1 MIAMANIEL
10 PKDVEGHEIPL
21 DTVALYDDDGNVHS
35 VRRFIYTTDFDLND
49 KWINSWIAVVD
60 DYKVAKP
67 EQMHLTKPDSWK
79 KLEDDLDRCIEESNL
94 CMYYNQN
101 LDCNNCTISG
111 NESRGCT
118 SIALEDIKKRIR
130 MLRGEE

>member
-1 MIAMANIEL
+1 MSIEL
-10 PKDVEGHEIPL
+10 PKDAEGREIPL
-21 DTVALYDDDGNVHS
+21 DTVALYDDSGNVYS
-35 VRRFIYTTDFDLND
+35 IRRFIYTNDFDLND
-49 KWINSWIAVVD
+49 KWMNSWYVVTD
-60 DYKVAKP
+60 DYKTAKS
-67 EQMHLTKPDSWK
+67 ELMHLTKPDSWE

-130 MLRGEE
+130 MLRGVG

>member
-1 MIAMANIEL
+1 MANIEL
-10 PKDVEGHEIPL
+10 PKDADGREIPL
-21 DTVALYDDDGNVHS
+21 DTVALYDDDGNVYS
-35 VRRFIYTTDFDLND
+35 IRRFIYTNDFDLND
-49 KWINSWIAVVD
+49 KWMNSWYVVTD
-60 DYKVAKP
+60 NYKTAKS
-67 EQMHLTKPDSWK
+67 ELMHLTKPDSWE

-130 MLRGEE
+130 MLRGED

>member
-1 MIAMANIEL
+1 MAMANIDL
-10 PKDVEGHEIPL
+10 PKDAEGREIPL
-21 DTVALYDDDGNVHS
+21 DTVALYDDSGNVYS
-35 VRRFIYTTDFDLND
+35 IRRFIYTNDFDLND
-49 KWINSWIAVVD
+49 KWMNSWYVVTD
-60 DYKVAKP
+60 DYKTAKS
-67 EQMHLTKPDSWK
+67 ELMHLTKPDSWE

-130 MLRGEE
+130 MLRGVD

>member
-1 MIAMANIEL
+1 MANIEL
-10 PKDVEGHEIPL
+10 PKDAEGREIPL
-21 DTVALYDDDGNVHS
+21 DIVALYDDDGNVYS
-35 VRRFIYTTDFDLND
+35 IRRFIYTNDFDLND
-49 KWINSWIAVVD
+49 KWMNSWYVVTD
-60 DYKVAKP
+60 DYKTAKS
-67 EQMHLTKPDSWK
+67 ELMHLTKPDSWE
-79 KLEDDLDRCIEESNL
+79 KLEEDLDRCIEESNL

-130 MLRGEE
+130 MLRGED

>member
-1 MIAMANIEL
+1 MANIEL
-10 PKDVEGHEIPL
+10 PKDAEGREIPL
-21 DTVALYDDDGNVHS
+21 DTVALYDDDGNVYS
-35 VRRFIYTTDFDLND
+35 IRRFIYTNDFDLND
-49 KWINSWIAVVD
+49 KWMNSWYVVTD
-60 DYKVAKP
+60 DYKTAKS
-67 EQMHLTKPDSWK
+67 ELMHLTKPDSWE

-130 MLRGEE
+130 MLRGED

>member
-1 MIAMANIEL
+1 MANIEL
-10 PKDVEGHEIPL
+10 PKDAEGREIPL
-21 DTVALYDDDGNVHS
+21 DTVALYDDSGNVYS
-35 VRRFIYTTDFDLND
+35 IRRFIYTNDFDLND
-49 KWINSWIAVVD
+49 KWMNSWYVVTD
-60 DYKVAKP
+60 DYKTAKS
-67 EQMHLTKPDSWK
+67 ELMHLTKPDSWE

-130 MLRGEE
+130 MLRGVD

>member
-1 MIAMANIEL
+1 MANIEL
-10 PKDVEGHEIPL
+10 PKDAEGREIPL
-21 DTVALYDDDGNVHS
+21 NTVALYDDDGNVYS
-35 VRRFIYTTDFDLND
+35 IRRFIYTNDFDLND
-49 KWINSWIAVVD
+49 KWMNSWYVVTD
-60 DYKVAKP
+60 DYKTAKS
-67 EQMHLTKPDSWK
+67 ELMHLTKPDSWE
-79 KLEDDLDRCIEESNL
+79 KLEEDLDRCIEESNL

-130 MLRGEE
+130 KLRGED